1 MSYDEDFIFDPQND
15 DQLCFIQGNQFLDD
29 LLDQNNQLKFECE
42 QLGDMNFQEEFN
54 EISDNL
60 DAVQRLSSTN
70 NFAIEIDSSL
80 INKNQ
85 IFNNQ
90 YKVEDCTCESRSRS
104 REIEK
109 NTGKIK
115 KWTQDENDLL
125 ANLYYQFNGDWQR
138 IVERM
143 SGRTMAQCKQ
153 YWQRK
158 HKPEQPQ
165 KSKWTPE
172 EDQLI
177 LDNIN
182 KEENNW
188 AAIATILKNKTGKQI
203 RERYIN
209 KLRSDI
215 VDVKKQPWS
224 NSEDQKLLQLYNQ
237 LGSKWAQIARHF
249 FGRSDLQIKNRTNKL
264 LKTQSGTQLQQEKPK
279 LQVQDLN
286 LDGYLELDKTCEKSQ
301 NKPKFEFPQFNSQT
315 VSSQLIQ

>member
-1 MSYDEDFIFDPQND
+1 MSYDEDYIFDPYND
-15 DQLCFIQGNQFLDD
+15 DQPCFIQEDQFMDN
-29 LLDQNNQLKFECE
+29 LLDQNNQLQFECD
-42 QLGDMNFQEEFN
+42 QLRDMNFHEEIN

-60 DAVQRLSSTN
+60 DANQRLSSTN
-70 NFAIEIDSSL
+70 NFAIENDSFL
-80 INKNQ
+80 IQKHQ
-85 IFNNQ
+85 IFNDQ
-90 YKVEDCTCESRSRS
+90 QKVEDCTFESRSRS

-115 KWTQDENDLL
+115 KWTQEENDLL

-143 SGRTMAQCKQ
+143 QGRTLTQCKQ

-172 EDQLI
+172 EDQI
-177 LDNIN
+177 IRDNVN

-188 AAIATILKNKTGKQI
+188 AAIATMLKNKTGKQI

-215 VDVKKQPWS
+215 IDVKKQPWS
-224 NSEDQKLLQLYNQ
+224 NQEDQKLLQLYNQ
-237 LGSKWAQIARHF
+237 FGSKWSLIARQF

-264 LKTQSGTQLQQEKPK
+264 LKTQSGTQLQQEQPK
-279 LQVQDLN
+279 LQVQNLN
-286 LDGYLELDKTCEKSQ
+286 LESYLELDKTCEKSQ
-301 NKPKFEFPQFNSQT
+301 NKPKFEFPQYNSYT

>member
-1 MSYDEDFIFDPQND
+1 MSYDEDYIFDPYND
-15 DQLCFIQGNQFLDD
+15 NQPCFIQEDQFIDN
-29 LLDQNNQLKFECE
+29 LLDQNNQLQFECD
-42 QLGDMNFQEEFN
+42 QLRDMNFHEEIN
-54 EISDNL
+54 EISNNL
-60 DAVQRLSSTN
+60 DANQRLSSTN
-70 NFAIEIDSSL
+70 NFAIENDSFL
-80 INKNQ
+80 IQKHQ
-85 IFNNQ
+85 IFNDQ
-90 YKVEDCTCESRSRS
+90 QKVEDCTFESRSRS

-115 KWTQDENDLL
+115 KWTQEENDLL

-143 SGRTMAQCKQ
+143 QGRTLTQCKQ

-172 EDQLI
+172 EDQI
-177 LDNIN
+177 IRDNVN

-188 AAIATILKNKTGKQI
+188 AAIATMLKNKTGKQI

-215 VDVKKQPWS
+215 IDVKQQPWS
-224 NSEDQKLLQLYNQ
+224 NQEDQKLLQLYNQ
-237 LGSKWAQIARHF
+237 FGSKWSLIARQF

-264 LKTQSGTQLQQEKPK
+264 LKTQSGTQLQQEQPK
-279 LQVQDLN
+279 LQVQNLN
-286 LDGYLELDKTCEKSQ
+286 LESYLELDKTCEKSQ
-301 NKPKFEFPQFNSQT
+301 NKPKFEFPQYNSYT